1 MKLLFENWRRYLK
14 EQEEPKVVTFD
25 FDDTLALSNWD
36 EEEGNWAHIGPHK
49 SFIDKLQ
56 QYKNKGNTV
65 YVVTSR
71 NEKYESQALENPNQ
85 KAVQEFLD
93 EHGINVD
100 GVYFTNGQSKIETL
114 LQLGS
119 TIHHD
124 DDPGDILDARANDI
138 EAIISDPYGDYGEL
152 EASELQQREQ
162 EPEEELEE
170 AGMPPVPAIGTTSLN
185 MNKKENENLKNE
197 PLT

>member
-14 EQEEPKVVTFD
+14 EQEEPVVVTFD

>member
-1 MKLLFENWRRYLK
+1 MKLLFENWRQYLK
-14 EQEEPKVVTFD
+14 EQEEPVVVTFD
-25 FDDTLALSNWD
+25 FDDTLALSDWD
-36 EEEGNWAHIGPHK
+36 EEEGTWSHAGPHE
-49 SFIDKLQ
+49 SFIEKLQ
-56 QYKNKGNTV
+56 QHKNNGSTV

-71 NEKYESQALENPNQ
+71 NEKYEPHALENPNQ

-93 EHGINVD
+93 EYGIAVD
-100 GVYFTNGQSKIETL
+100 GVYFTNGRPKIETL

-124 DDPGDILDARANDI
+124 DDPGDILDSRANNI
-138 EAIISDPYGDYGEL
+138 EAIISDQYGDYNEL

-170 AGMPPVPAIGTTSLN
+170 AGMPPVTSLN
-185 MNKKENENLKNE
+185 MQPNGKKENDEDIYSGK
-197 PLT
+197 